1 MCEGRGKH
9 EAGSAVS
16 SALLVAGTSSD
27 AGKSVVVA
35 GICRWLRRQGVSVAP
50 FKAQNMS
57 LNAAVTADGSEIGRA
72 QAAQAAAA
80 GVAPEASMN
89 PVLIKP
95 TGERGAQVVVMGR
108 VLTHTSAAGYQDLKD
123 RLLPVVL
130 DALEHL
136 RSRFDVVIC
145 EGAGGIAEINLRQYD
160 LANLGLARAA
170 SLPVVVVGDIDRG
183 GVFASLFG
191 SLALLDPEDQALVR
205 AFLVNKFRGDVDLL
219 EPGIAELQR
228 RTGRSVLGVLPWVRG
243 LDLDAEDSLAL
254 EAPRRAAPVPGGA
267 TLLVAVVRLPC
278 LSNFTDVD
286 PLAAEPGVEV
296 RFTDSA
302 TELAAADLAV
312 LPGTKAT
319 VADLVWL
326 RSHGLDAVLAERAR
340 SGEPVLGICGG
351 YQMLGRCLDDGV
363 ESGAGPVE
371 GLELLPVETVFEPD
385 KVLARPSGLAPSF
398 GATRVD
404 GYEIH
409 HGRVRRHGGDLVFVV
424 DGAGGEGCR
433 SGVVVGTSWHGVFE
447 SDAFRRAFCSWVASV
462 RGVAWI
468 PGTGSFA
475 DAREARLD
483 LLGDLIADHVDG
495 AALLGLIDGSNLTS
509 GGAGLPVVTT
519 GLAN

>member
-1 MCEGRGKH
+1 
-9 EAGSAVS
+9 VS

-267 TLLVAVVRLPC
+267 TLLVAVVRLPR

-495 AALLGLIDGSNLTS
+495 AALLGLIDASNLTA

>member
-1 MCEGRGKH
+1 
-9 EAGSAVS
+9 VS

-80 GVAPEASMN
+80 GVEPEASMN

-95 TGERGAQVVVMGR
+95 TGEREAQVVVMGR
-108 VLTHTSAAGYQDLKD
+108 VLTHASAAGYQDLKD
-123 RLLPVVL
+123 TLLPVVL
-130 DALEHL
+130 DALERL
-136 RSRFDVVIC
+136 RSRFDVVVC
-145 EGAGGIAEINLRQYD
+145 EGAGGIAEINLRDSD
-160 LANLGLARAA
+160 LANLGLAMAA

-191 SLALLDPEDQALVR
+191 SLALLAPEDQALVR
-205 AFLVNKFRGDVDLL
+205 AFLVNKFRGDAGLL
-219 EPGIAELQR
+219 EPGIAELKR
-228 RTGRSVLGVLPWVRG
+228 RTARPVLGVLPWVPG
-243 LDLDAEDSLAL
+243 IELDAEDSLAL
-254 EAPRRAAPVPGGA
+254 ETPRRASPPLPGGA
-267 TLLVAVVRLPC
+267 TLLVAVVRLPR

-296 RFTDSA
+296 RFTDSG

-319 VADLVWL
+319 VADLGWL
-326 RSHGLDAVLAERAR
+326 RSHGLDVVLAERAH
-340 SGEPVLGICGG
+340 SGKPVLGICGG
-351 YQMLGRCLDDGV
+351 YQMLGTCIDDGV
-363 ESGAGPVE
+363 ESGAGPVA
-371 GLELLPVETVFEPD
+371 GLGLLPVETVFEPE
-385 KVLARPSGLAPSF
+385 KILARPSGLARAF
-398 GATRVD
+398 GGASVD

-409 HGRVRRHGGDLVFVV
+409 QGRVRRQGGEPVFAAG
-424 DGAGGEGCR
+424 GAGAEGCR
-433 SGVVVGTSWHGVFE
+433 SGVVLGTSWHGVFE
-447 SDAFRRAFCSWVASV
+447 SDGFRRAFCTWVASV

-475 DAREARLD
+475 AAREARLD
-483 LLGDLIADHVDG
+483 LLGDLIANHVDG
-495 AALLGLIDGSNLTS
+495 SALRRLIEGSNLTA
-509 GGAGLPVVTT
+509 GRAGLPVVTT
-519 GLAN
+519 GLAG

>member
-1 MCEGRGKH
+1 
-9 EAGSAVS
+9 VS

-267 TLLVAVVRLPC
+267 TLLVAVVRLPR

-495 AALLGLIDGSNLTS
+495 AALLGLIDGSNLTA

>member
-1 MCEGRGKH
+1 
-9 EAGSAVS
+9 VS

>member
-1 MCEGRGKH
+1 
-9 EAGSAVS
+9 
-16 SALLVAGTSSD
+16 
-27 AGKSVVVA
+27 
-35 GICRWLRRQGVSVAP
+35 
-50 FKAQNMS
+50 
-57 LNAAVTADGSEIGRA
+57 
-72 QAAQAAAA
+72 
-80 GVAPEASMN
+80 MN

-95 TGERGAQVVVMGR
+95 TGERAAQVVVMGR
-108 VLTHTSAAGYQDLKD
+108 VLTHTTAAGYKDLRD

-130 DALEHL
+130 DALERL
-136 RSRFDVVIC
+136 RSRFDVVVC
-145 EGAGGIAEINLRQYD
+145 EGAGGIAEINLRDSD

-191 SLALLDPEDQALVR
+191 SLALLDPQDQALVR
-205 AFLVNKFRGDVDLL
+205 AFLVNKFRGDVGLL
-219 EPGIAELQR
+219 EPGIAELER

-243 LDLDAEDSLAL
+243 IELDAEDSLAL
-254 EAPRRAAPVPGGA
+254 EAPRRAAPPMPGGA
-267 TLLVAVVRLPC
+267 TLLVAVVRLPR

-326 RSHGLDAVLAERAR
+326 RSQGLDAVLAERGR
-340 SGEPVLGICGG
+340 SGKPVLGICGG
-351 YQMLGRCLDDGV
+351 YQMLGTCIDDGV

-371 GLELLPVETVFEPD
+371 GLGLLPVETVFEPE
-385 KVLARPSGLAPSF
+385 KVLARPTGLALSF
-398 GATRVD
+398 GGTSVD

-409 HGRVRRHGGDLVFVV
+409 HGRVRRHGGEPVFAV
-424 DGAGGEGCR
+424 DGGTEGCR
-433 SGVVVGTSWHGVFE
+433 SGAVVGTSWHGVFE
-447 SDAFRRAFCSWVASV
+447 SDGFRRAFCSWVGRV

-475 DAREARLD
+475 AAREARLD
-483 LLGDLIADHVDG
+483 VLGDLIANHVDG
-495 AALLGLIDGSNLTS
+495 AALLRLIEGSNLTA
-509 GGAGLPVVTT
+509 GQAGLPVVTT
-519 GLAN
+519 GLAG